1 MKRGTYWKKVK
12 LCSPAKHVEAILI
25 RFKCKDFLL
34 KECEFEV
41 KGTHSLEEMLKLV
54 EVHATEA
61 HRTIKLSPE
70 TLERIRLSVR
80 G

>member
-1 MKRGTYWKKVK
+1 M
-12 LCSPAKHVEAILI
+12 
-25 RFKCKDFLL
+25 

-70 TLERIRLSVR
+70 TLERIRLSVKR
-80 G
+80 LEMYSSKTRSATVQGRVQIKMSG